1 MRSVTKF
8 IRIAPKKLELV
19 AGIVREKNVVEAL
32 AMLKYMPKKAAD
44 LVRKA
49 LVSATANAENNLK
62 QKKEN
67 LYISSIFA
75 SDGPKFKRFI
85 PASRGRA
92 NPIIKKMS
100 HLRIELK
107 VRETAAPEKKVE
119 KTEKTEKAVKKT
131 TKKTVTT

>member
-1 MRSVTKF
+1 MKSITKYVK
-8 IRIAPKKLELV
+8 IAPKKLELV
-19 AGIVREKNVVEAL
+19 CGMVRNKNVVEAL
-32 AMLKYMPKKAAD
+32 AMLKFTPKKAAD
-44 LVRKA
+44 IIRKG
-49 LVSATANAENNLK
+49 LVSAVANAENNLK

-75 SDGPKFKRFI
+75 SDGPKLKRFI

-107 VRETAAPEKKVE
+107 VRETAAKEVKETKKEEKP
-119 KTEKTEKAVKKT
+119 VKKT